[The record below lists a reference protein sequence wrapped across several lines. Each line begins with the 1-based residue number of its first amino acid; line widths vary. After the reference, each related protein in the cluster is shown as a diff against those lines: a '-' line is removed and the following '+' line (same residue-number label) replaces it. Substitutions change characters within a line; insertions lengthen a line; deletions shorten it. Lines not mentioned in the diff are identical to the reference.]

1 MRRAKTPLI
10 CTAVVLLWA
19 NHATART
26 KTIETAG
33 QIVAFGLP
41 AAAGAY
47 SLYEED
53 GTGALELGASWLA
66 TVGSTYALS
75 HIVREKRPDGSDYH
89 SFPSDTSASAFSA
102 ANYLWF
108 RYGWR
113 FGIPAYALA
122 TFAGYS
128 RVQADKHHWY
138 DVAASSAIA
147 LGINYAI
154 VTRYRPSSRFGLSA
168 GASPDG
174 AEARLYVRW

>member
-1 MRRAKTPLI
+1 MVRARARLVGL
-10 CTAVVLLWA
+10 AVALLWTSGA
-19 NHATART
+19 AAGTR
-26 KTIETAG
+26 TIETAG
-33 QIVAFGLP
+33 QVVAFGLP

-47 SLYEED
+47 SLYRED
-53 GTGALELGASWLA
+53 GTGVVELGSSWLA
-66 TVGSTYALS
+66 TVGTTYALS

-128 RVQADKHHWY
+128 RVQANKHHWY
-138 DVAASSAIA
+138 DVAASSVLA

-154 VTRYRPSSRFGLSA
+154 VSRYRPSSRFNLAA
-168 GASPDG
+168 GAGPDG
-174 AEARLYVRW
+174 VEARLSYRW

>member
-1 MRRAKTPLI
+1 MPRATTPIVSLAI
-10 CTAVVLLWA
+10 ALAWSSCAIA
-19 NHATART
+19 GT

-33 QIVAFGLP
+33 QVVAFGLP
-41 AAAGAY
+41 VAAGAY
-47 SLYEED
+47 SLYRED
-53 GTGALELGASWLA
+53 GTGIAELGASWLA

-75 HIVREKRPDGSDYH
+75 HVVREKRPDGSDYH

-113 FGIPAYALA
+113 FGVPAYALA

-128 RVQADKHHWY
+128 RVQAGKHHWY

-147 LGINYAI
+147 LGVNYAI
-154 VTRYRPSSRFGLSA
+154 VTRYRPSSKFTFAA

-174 AEARLYVRW
+174 LEAQVSYRW